1 MGGRARRFARVM
13 HALKEGEWRR
23 VVDNWQNQSTALL
36 ESPILYA
43 VLVILVV
50 GFAGRKIYIAYKL
63 SSKNRGFVSAR
74 SLEWA
79 KKLDRAERDLTR
91 VGLRREPG
99 ETVGKFAERCRIAL
113 SHLAEDQTSLKKMQK
128 ARQALSILDE
138 YETKRW
144 KNDV

>member
-1 MGGRARRFARVM
+1 M

-43 VLVILVV
+43 VLVILVA
-50 GFAGRKIYIAYKL
+50 GFAGRKIYVAYKL
-63 SSKNRGFVSAR
+63 NLKSHAFVSTR
-74 SLEWA
+74 SLEWV

-113 SHLAEDQTSLKKMQK
+113 SHLAENQTPPKKLQK
-128 ARQALSILDE
+128 VRLALRTLDD
-138 YETKRW
+138 YETLRW
-144 KNDV
+144 REIG